1 MDARRVAMRRAAY
14 IDELV
19 AARDM
24 HAGSIPAWNMRRPSC
39 AAKSDNDRVRALIV
53 TRIRG
58 GAPDATR

>member
-1 MDARRVAMRRAAY
+1 MRRAAY

-24 HAGSIPAWNMRRPSC
+24 HASSIPAWNMRRPSC